1 MGHVGKKYN
10 GVSLGKG
17 RLKSV
22 AEAAVG
28 QRERSV
34 GVREE
39 EEEEEEEEER
49 AGRSGTGSV
58 C

>member
-39 EEEEEEEEER
+39 EEEEEER

>member
-39 EEEEEEEEER
+39 EEEEEEER